1 MAQLCCVL
9 AARLARGT
17 PLTDRLFDW
26 QGDIAP
32 RGDSVPLRLC
42 GALHALHL
50 QGDPALAA
58 VYPPHIATD
67 DALWLAVS
75 QVLAGNADF
84 IDTFIHSPPQT
95 NEVRRAAALIAAGH
109 VIVSHFP
116 NSMRVSELGASAGL
130 NLDWNRFAL
139 DINGAR
145 LGQSNA
151 TVTLPPD
158 WTGATPP
165 IMTPKEAT
173 TARR

>member
-1 MAQLCCVL
+1 
-9 AARLARGT
+9 
-17 PLTDRLFDW
+17 
-26 QGDIAP
+26 
-32 RGDSVPLRLC
+32 
-42 GALHALHL
+42 
-50 QGDPALAA
+50 
-58 VYPPHIATD
+58 
-67 DALWLAVS
+67 
-75 QVLAGNADF
+75 
-84 IDTFIHSPPQT
+84 
-95 NEVRRAAALIAAGH
+95 VRRAAALIAAGN

-151 TVTLPPD
+151 TVTLAPD

-165 IMTPKEAT
+165 IMTPKVAT